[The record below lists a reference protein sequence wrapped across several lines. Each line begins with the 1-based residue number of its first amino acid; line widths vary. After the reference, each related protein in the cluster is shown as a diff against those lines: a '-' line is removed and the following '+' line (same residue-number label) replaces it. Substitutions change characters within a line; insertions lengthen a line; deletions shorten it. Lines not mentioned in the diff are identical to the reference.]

1 MGKKEK
7 RSLGLR
13 LLNSLCAFAIIGAA
27 IYTFVAGFQLA
38 VVGIAALALAGI
50 AVPAAA
56 SGDGILEIFAGIFE
70 GLIEGVLGVF
80 EAILEFF
87 SGLFG

>member
-1 MGKKEK
+1 MSEKEK

-38 VVGIAALALAGI
+38 VVGVAALALAGV

-56 SGDGILEIFAGIFE
+56 SADGILEVFVGIFE
-70 GLIEGVLGVF
+70 AIIDGVVGVF
-80 EAILEFF
+80 EAILGFF
-87 SGLFG
+87 SSLFG